1 MARRIAY
8 TGAPVLTLQ
17 QVADQCRLEVEDLQQ
32 TLIEQVIIPGV
43 TAQGEARSGAAIRE
57 AEYEEDWPEHYSS
70 GHALDVGQASEVL
83 SIASV
88 AANGTVTPL
97 TVAHYLQRGGRESF
111 LHFPDGRPSGV
122 LRIGYKAGA
131 DLDAYPG
138 VRSWLLI
145 QAATAHEYR
154 ESLVSGAILA
164 ELPGSFLDSLLSD
177 ITVPPRF

>member
-8 TGAPVLTLQ
+8 TGEPVLTLQ
-17 QVADQCRLEVEDLQQ
+17 QVADQCRLEIDDLQQ
-32 TLIEQVIIPGV
+32 ALIEQVIIPGV
-43 TAQGEARSGAAIRE
+43 TAQGEARTGAAIRA
-57 AEYEEDWPEHYSS
+57 AEYEEDWPEHYGS
-70 GHALDVGQASEVL
+70 GHALDRGQASAVV

-88 AANGTVTPL
+88 AADGTVTPL
-97 TVAHYLQRGGRESF
+97 TVAHYLQRLERESF

-122 LRIGYKAGA
+122 LRIRYTAGA

-154 ESLVSGAILA
+154 ESLVSGGGLA
-164 ELPGSFLDSLLSD
+164 ELPPSFLDSLLTE

>member
-8 TGAPVLTLQ
+8 TGTPVLTLQ

-32 TLIEQVIIPGV
+32 TLIEGVIIPGI
-43 TAQGEARSGAAIRE
+43 TAQGEVRTGAAIRE

-83 SIASV
+83 SVSSL
-88 AANGTVTPL
+88 AADGTVTAL
-97 TVAHYLQRGGRESF
+97 TVTHHLQRGGRESF
-111 LHFPDGRPSGV
+111 LHFPDGRPPGV
-122 LRIGYKAGA
+122 LRIRYKAGA

-138 VRSWLLI
+138 VRTWLLM
-145 QAATAHEYR
+145 QAATAHEFR
-154 ESLVSGAILA
+154 ETLVSGTILA
-164 ELPGSFLDSLLSD
+164 ELPSGFLDSLLAD